1 MFLFYFCQQHPSK
14 TGYFCITHYF
24 TTPYFMEKI
33 IILGY
38 MGAGKSTI
46 AQQLAQQLNLPYYD
60 LDHEIEKQQ
69 QKKITTLFAEKG
81 EVFFRKIEHQVLHQL
96 LNKDEK
102 SIISLGGGTPC
113 YANNHEVLQWEPVQ
127 SFYLKA
133 SIATLAARLEKEKEH
148 RPMLQINT
156 DDTLETFIAKHLFDR
171 SYFYYQAKHIV
182 VVDDKSV
189 TQIVKE
195 ITEQLAKLA

>member
-1 MFLFYFCQQHPSK
+1 
-14 TGYFCITHYF
+14 
-24 TTPYFMEKI
+24 MEKI

-60 LDHEIEKQQ
+60 LDHEIEKQH
-69 QKKITTLFAEKG
+69 QKKITALFAEKG

-96 LNKDEK
+96 LNKEEK
-102 SIISLGGGTPC
+102 AIISLGGGTPC
-113 YANNHEVLQWEPVQ
+113 YANNHEVLQWDHVQ

-133 SIATLAARLEKEKEH
+133 SIATLTARLEKEKEH

-182 VVDDKSV
+182 VVDNKSIDQI
-189 TQIVKE
+189 TQE
-195 ITEQLAKLA
+195 IALQLTN